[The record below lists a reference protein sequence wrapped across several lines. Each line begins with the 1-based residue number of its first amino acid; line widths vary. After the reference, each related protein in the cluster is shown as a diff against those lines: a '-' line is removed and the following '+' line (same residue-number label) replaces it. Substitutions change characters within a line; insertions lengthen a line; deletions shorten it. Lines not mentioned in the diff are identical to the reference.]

1 VREQMVAARG
11 PGNGFDLV
19 VWAEVA
25 PQPQE
30 VPDLAVPYLA
40 AGATWWIETAK
51 PQRCWWEDITRRV
64 ATGVLGDA

>member
-1 VREQMVAARG
+1 MTAARG
-11 PGNGFDLV
+11 PGNRFDLV

-30 VPDLAVPYLA
+30 VPGLAAPYLA

-51 PQRCWWEDITRRV
+51 PERSWWEGITQRV
-64 ATGVLGDA
+64 AAGVLGADI

>member
-1 VREQMVAARG
+1 MAAARG
-11 PGNGFDLV
+11 PGNRFDLV

-30 VPDLAVPYLA
+30 VPGLAAPYLQ

-51 PQRCWWEDITRRV
+51 PQRC
-64 ATGVLGDA
+64 